1 MQSDGST
8 YGTWGYINGYF
19 YPACDWENVIHR
31 RSRTYKN
38 ARNADDAIN
47 EIAYKGYIHDVFQE
61 GILKAGVFVIEYFT
75 INKKYK
81 GDELLELLKTYI
93 ISNLGARNGF
103 FGFYYNAN
111 VLQGYIRQDSNKVWR
126 YLGYQYD
133 YYAWWQY
140 KRTLYNYQCFANLG
154 KESYEFLKEFYEI
167 GQSPMIQNYL
177 QGIEIEVF
185 NDPNNEQL
193 DFGENNNK

>member
-1 MQSDGST
+1 MRL
-8 YGTWGYINGYF
+8 
-19 YPACDWENVIHR
+19 ENVIYRH
-31 RSRTYKN
+31 SKTYKN
-38 ARNADDAIN
+38 AGRKSEKAIN
-47 EIAYKGYIHDVFQE
+47 EIAYKGILNDILGV
-61 GILKAGVFVIEYFT
+61 GILKAGVFMIEYYK

-93 ISNLGARNGF
+93 ISNLGVRDGR

-111 VLQGYIRQDSNKVWR
+111 VLRGEMINDYNQVWR
-126 YLGYQYD
+126 YLEYQYD
-133 YYAWWQY
+133 VYAYWRY
-140 KRTLYNYQCFANLG
+140 KETLYNYQCFANLG
-154 KESYEFLKEFYEI
+154 KESYEFLQKFYEI